1 MSEEK
6 PQVEGEVPAE
16 GAEEQ
21 VNIYTTVV
29 QMYRMIQFVCHRK
42 GMASLEMEKIV
53 A

>member
-1 MSEEK
+1 MRYPVYSKANYTNILKPFIDKIMSEEK

-29 QMYRMIQFVCHRK
+29 QI
-42 GMASLEMEKIV
+42 
-53 A
+53 